1 MFIRLCYRHSRL
13 ADHIVRIVKIHLYI
27 LIVRL
32 LSWIV
37 KLNQHRLDV
46 LINPKYWI
54 SWEIIHYYIITGN
67 SLHCKTNMQ
76 SYTIPFKSMQMY
88 LCFLSMLSTSFSHH
102 QRNIQTHWHNIT
114 NKPSYKQLLM
124 LYNLIKRCTRQW
136 THRQTDI
143 QKKSKN
149 QLCILKVKY

>member
-27 LIVRL
+27 RINCSFTELDCQTTGKPAQAGRFNKSKILDILRNNSLLYNNRKMKRL
-32 LSWIV
+32 
-37 KLNQHRLDV
+37 
-46 LINPKYWI
+46 
-54 SWEIIHYYIITGN
+54 N

-102 QRNIQTHWHNIT
+102 QRNIQTHWHIT
-114 NKPSYKQLLM
+114 NIPSHKQLLM
-124 LYNLIKRCTRQW
+124 LI
-136 THRQTDI
+136 
-143 QKKSKN
+143 S
-149 QLCILKVKY
+149 